1 MAAIWPA
8 SVKPTFWPTLFTIP
22 ALIVLI
28 CLGLWQLDRLA
39 WKRHIIETVES
50 RIHAAPVPLP
60 AGQAI
65 DPEAWEYRRVTVSGR
80 LLNDKEMHL
89 LAYTE
94 RGNLGYHLIV
104 PLARDDDGIV
114 LVDRGW
120 VPAAQKTP
128 ESRRES
134 QPKGEITL
142 EGVVR
147 KGWHRGW
154 FVPEN
159 DPAQNLWFY
168 ADVGALAR
176 QADVVVPPL
185 LVEAGPAANPGDLP
199 IGGQTVINIPND
211 HLQYALTWFG
221 FAVVL
226 TVIYVIYH
234 RRLGIRQ
241 ADKES

>member
-8 SVKPTFWPTLFTIP
+8 SVKPTLWPTLFTIP
-22 ALIVLI
+22 ALIVLVG
-28 CLGLWQLDRLA
+28 LGVWQLERLA
-39 WKRHIIETVES
+39 WKRHIMETVES

-60 AGQAI
+60 TGVTI
-65 DPEAWEYRRVTVSGR
+65 DPEAWEYRHVTVSGH
-80 LLNDKEMHL
+80 LLHDKEMHL

-104 PLARDDDGIV
+104 PLERDGGGFV

-120 VPAAQKTP
+120 VPAAQKSP
-128 ESRRES
+128 GSRPQS
-134 QPKGEITL
+134 QPNGELTL

-159 DPAQNLWFY
+159 DPRQNLWFY
-168 ADVGALAR
+168 ADIEGLAR
-176 QADVVVPPL
+176 QAGVAVPPL
-185 LVEAGPAANPGDLP
+185 LVEAGPAANPGGLP

-221 FAVVL
+221 FAIVL

-234 RRLGIRQ
+234 RRLGIPK
-241 ADKES
+241 AGTES